1 MQHHSVQKLV
11 VVIMDAETKEVKERW
26 QFDIECDKTVK
37 DGDFKEVNL
46 KELHALIAGIL
57 RQITASV
64 SFLPLL
70 QAPCIF
76 ELLVYTD
83 KDMETPEDWGISDP
97 LLIPKAETV
106 NLRAFNTNIHKVD
119 PKVSYKYIEKS

>member
-37 DGDFKEVNL
+37 DGLYKIYFFLNRNYYHSFSYRDFKEVNL

-70 QAPCIF
+70 QAPCIINI
-76 ELLVYTD
+76 LL
-83 KDMETPEDWGISDP
+83 
-97 LLIPKAETV
+97 
-106 NLRAFNTNIHKVD
+106 
-119 PKVSYKYIEKS
+119 YK